1 MFFFQLT
8 HVLVLG
14 TSSRWV
20 ATHLE
25 KGPGGSRPV
34 AERSQ
39 VGRNRSQTTWRWAA
53 THLHLRLHG
62 SGQLI
67 TIGTW
72 WQGRGI
78 RGCPIGLVDPTF
90 CFPSCSSVAPRA
102 PTLSF
107 GPAMDC
113 HAPNV
118 AIPGPMMNFGA
129 EFRRGRQRGRKGK
142 GTALHTVAPGPH
154 ACGVHRE
161 TPDGPNGTAQPRERL
176 APPPLSAPHSFCMRP
191 TCVRG

>member
-1 MFFFQLT
+1 M
-8 HVLVLG
+8 
-14 TSSRWV
+14 
-20 ATHLE
+20 
-25 KGPGGSRPV
+25 
-34 AERSQ
+34 
-39 VGRNRSQTTWRWAA
+39 GRNRSQTTWRWAA

-113 HAPNV
+113 HTPNV
-118 AIPGPMMNFGA
+118 AIPGPMVNFGA

-176 APPPLSAPHSFCMRP
+176 APSPPPPQRSSLIPHAPNMCAGLIRSCQMSLPPAAHSPHHYLHHPAAP
-191 TCVRG
+191 TY